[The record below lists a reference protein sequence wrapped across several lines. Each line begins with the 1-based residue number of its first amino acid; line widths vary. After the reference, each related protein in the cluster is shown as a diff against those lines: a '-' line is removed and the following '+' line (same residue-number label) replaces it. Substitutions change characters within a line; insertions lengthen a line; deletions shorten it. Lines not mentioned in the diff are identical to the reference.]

1 VRFHRTRLLRLA
13 AIEHLFDSS
22 EITRSGA
29 RLGTLARM
37 DEERR
42 ELCVIGAG
50 TAGFTAAQAARDAG
64 RDVVLVT
71 GSDELGG
78 TCILR
83 GCMPAKSVLEAAQL
97 EGEVEKANAVGV
109 TTSPVRVDLPA
120 IVRRKRALVDYFA
133 RDRIHELEEY
143 PLVRGD
149 ARFVAPNAVEAAGR
163 RIVADRFVIAT
174 GAAVVPPPIAGLDQI
189 ATITSISVLE
199 MTSIPRSIGIIG
211 GGPIGC
217 AFAQF
222 FARLGS
228 RVTLFQDAPE
238 LLRADDP
245 DVGTAVRAVLE
256 RDGVEVVLDADVR
269 RAQRDG
275 ETSVL
280 FADTA
285 HGAHGARCEV
295 VMLATNRRPR
305 VDGLDLAAGGI
316 AGDSPRGI
324 LVDAALR
331 SVTNPRVFA
340 AGDVLGRRSLV
351 HAAAYA
357 GRLAATNA
365 FAEQPADAQWPRW
378 ESHAVYT
385 QPQVA
390 IAGLTER
397 QCRAQGVDVR
407 VATVPASEVGEAL
420 VAEQADGF
428 VKMLARRDDGRVVGV
443 ALVVDDAID
452 LVGEA
457 IALIDRG
464 ATAREIAEMPHLHPT
479 MSELLARVAEKL
491 C

>member
-1 VRFHRTRLLRLA
+1 M
-13 AIEHLFDSS
+13 
-22 EITRSGA
+22 G
-29 RLGTLARM
+29 
-37 DEERR
+37 EERH

-50 TAGFTAAQAARDAG
+50 TAGFVAAEAARAAG
-64 RDVVLVT
+64 RDVVIVT
-71 GSDELGG
+71 GADELGG

-83 GCMPAKSVLEAAQL
+83 GCMPAKAVLEAAQL
-97 EGEVEKANAVGV
+97 EGAVEKANEVGV
-109 TTSPVRVDLPA
+109 ETGAVRVDLPA

-133 RDRIHELEEY
+133 GDRVHDLEEY

-149 ARFVAPNAVEAAGR
+149 ARFVAPDAIVAAGR
-163 RIVADRFVIAT
+163 RIVAERFVIAT
-174 GAAVVPPPIAGLDQI
+174 GAAEIPPPIDGLDRI
-189 ATITSISVLE
+189 ATITSSGVLE
-199 MTSIPRSIGIIG
+199 MTHVPHSIGIIG

-256 RDGVEVVLDADVR
+256 NDGVDVVVDADVR

-275 ETSVL
+275 DISVL
-280 FADTA
+280 FAETA
-285 HGAHGARCEV
+285 RGAHGARCDV
-295 VMLATNRRPR
+295 VLLATNRRPR
-305 VDGLDLAAGGI
+305 VAGLDLAAGGI
-316 AGDSPRGI
+316 EGDTARGI
-324 LVDAALR
+324 VVDPLLR
-331 SVTNPRVFA
+331 SVSNPRVFA
-340 AGDVLGRRSLV
+340 AGDVLARRALV
-351 HAAAYA
+351 HSAAYA
-357 GRLAATNA
+357 GRLAASNA
-365 FAEQPADAQWPRW
+365 FAAKPVPAQWDRW
-378 ESHAVYT
+378 ESHALYT

-397 QCRAQGVDVR
+397 ACRARGIEVR
-407 VATVPASEVGEAL
+407 VARLPASEVGKAL
-420 VAEQADGF
+420 VSDHAEGF
-428 VKMLARRDDGRVVGV
+428 VKMLARKDDGRVVGV
-443 ALVVDDAID
+443 ALVTDDAID
-452 LVGEA
+452 LAGEA